1 MQQLDGFF
9 IEIIRVTFLDAII
22 IGMMAGLIVSA
33 VYGIKLGRH
42 KSTASISWVFGGV
55 LALAI
60 ATAVGWVVIQLIGQ
74 VVVWTGEGIHGLEGL
89 ELGHWRNLVS
99 AMFAT
104 YQMEAVVFSLVGALL
119 GVSWGYGVGIEP
131 RGEASAG
138 GIALSTLA
146 ICVCIAGFTLIAI
159 QYLGLFPMV

>member
-42 KSTASISWVFGGV
+42 KSTASIRWVFGGV

-60 ATAVGWVVIQLIGQ
+60 ATAVGWIITQSIGQ
-74 VVVWTGEGIHGLEGL
+74 VIAWAGEGIHGLEGP
-89 ELGHWRNLVS
+89 ELRHWRDLVS
-99 AMFAT
+99 AMLAT

-119 GVSWGYGVGIEP
+119 GVGWGYGVGIEP
-131 RGEASAG
+131 QGKASAG
-138 GIALSTLA
+138 GIVLSTLA
-146 ICVCIAGFTLIAI
+146 ICVFIAGVTLNAI
-159 QYLGLFPMV
+159 QYLSLFPVA